1 MVKHKNLFII
11 KKRDYQE
18 PGRGNRPGSLT
29 LAFRCRQ
36 AFGRFFY
43 AKIRVAVFKGL
54 GERLLTDVFL
64 IFHIIIIDY
73 DIIKYNVLLFDRR
86 NRAPCY
92 LSVR

>member
-36 AFGRFFY
+36 AFG
-43 AKIRVAVFKGL
+43 
-54 GERLLTDVFL
+54 ELLSGFSANKPPVQPGTGKKL
-64 IFHIIIIDY
+64 
-73 DIIKYNVLLFDRR
+73 
-86 NRAPCY
+86 
-92 LSVR
+92 